1 MVTGGVIPRFVESSD
16 GTIESGAGQLTLR
29 SGGAN
34 VIGKPIVRLD
44 EAPAGGTLT
53 FGLQDAGGQPS
64 KLLTVDPQGNLTI
77 AGIFNGLFGGA
88 VKVASGIATH
98 GIVLPLPDGITEE
111 QAADGGVTLHV
122 QLTPHPPGRTPYDAD
137 IANFPIWIGT
147 AISAAVDADRRL
159 QCLVQW
165 VGFRAGGGPLLTEV
179 LSGACDYVVLAVVNG
194 GGA

>member
-1 MVTGGVIPRFVESSD
+1 
-16 GTIESGAGQLTLR
+16 
-29 SGGAN
+29 

-64 KLLTVDPQGNLTI
+64 KLLTVDPYGNLTI
-77 AGIFNGLFGGA
+77 AGFFNGLVAGA

-111 QAADGGVTLHV
+111 QVASGEVTLHV
-122 QLTPHPPGRTPYDAD
+122 QLTPHPPGPTPYDAD
-137 IANFPIWIGT
+137 LAAYPIWIGT
-147 AISAAVDADRRL
+147 PISAVVDVDRRL
-159 QCLVQW
+159 QCVVQW
-165 VGFRAGGGPLLTEV
+165 VGFRAVAGAALIEV

-194 GGA
+194 GAA